1 MAFKPDWTK
10 TAVSAK
16 HPKRI
21 GPASKSPKKEQ
32 THATVSRAHH
42 PSRQHTAS
50 SPPLGIWGG
59 GGVGNYPD
67 AGFPG
72 PQPGQPP
79 RPWGPINYP
88 DQGLPGQLPPLGIW
102 GGGGVGNYPDAGFP
116 GPQPGQ
122 PPRPWGP
129 INYPDQGLPQP
140 QPPISGGGRPTHPI
154 YYPPVIW
161 DPSRPTNPIT
171 NPGDPNNPGAGQ
183 PGGGG
188 GGNQPLIEW
197 KTAWSPVDRLGC
209 RRRADRRAHVHALAK
224 PKRRRSLA
232 VTAMTG
238 DAW

>member
-1 MAFKPDWTK
+1 M
-10 TAVSAK
+10 
-16 HPKRI
+16 
-21 GPASKSPKKEQ
+21 
-32 THATVSRAHH
+32 
-42 PSRQHTAS
+42 RQVMVLVQGYLLDPPGGGGGGGGGGQ
-50 SPPLGIWGG
+50 PPLGIWGG
-59 GGVGNYPD
+59 SGVGDYID

-88 DQGLPGQLPPLGIW
+88 DQGLPGNQPGLWPIRPPYVDI
-102 GGGGVGNYPDAGFP
+102 GFP

-140 QPPISGGGRPTHPI
+140 QPPTRPPGVPTHPI

-161 DPSRPTNPIT
+161 DPSRPSNPIT

-188 GGNQPLIEW
+188 GGEQPLIEW
-197 KTAWSPVDRLGC
+197 KTAWSP
-209 RRRADRRAHVHALAK
+209 
-224 PKRRRSLA
+224 S
-232 VTAMTG
+232 TG
-238 DAW
+238 WIVVGVPTGEHPTPSGQSQGEDQQPQTPSV